1 MEAKRIGQLTS
12 WISGRGFG
20 FLTALDGET
29 LCREKFYAH
38 VSKFISGKP
47 ELGKKYKFEVLPVME
62 GANPSAIN
70 IEQVDGGAL

>member
-1 MEAKRIGQLTS
+1 MDTKRIGVLTS

-38 VSKFISGKP
+38 VSKFVSGKP
-47 ELGKKYKFEVLPVME
+47 ELDKRYKFDVLPVRE

-70 IEQVDGGAL
+70 IEAIDGGVL

>member
-1 MEAKRIGQLTS
+1 MDAKRIGQRTS

-38 VSKFISGKP
+38 VSRLISGKP
-47 ELGKKYKFEVLPVME
+47 ELNARYKFDVLRTTE

-70 IEQVDGGAL
+70 IEAIDGGAR

>member
-1 MEAKRIGQLTS
+1 MDTKRVGQLTS

-47 ELGKKYKFEVLPVME
+47 ELNARYRFEVNPVRE
-62 GANPSAIN
+62 GANLSAID
-70 IEQVDGGAL
+70 IEQIGGGAL